1 MLRTSFSRMAKIMAI
16 KKVENAH
23 GQSVTDITQKDV
35 VREQEFKL
43 CQSYEFRSEEAVF
56 GFVVLKGH
64 YPACQ
69 WNIIKYDA
77 VYKKDSR
84 TDHQKFLA

>member
-1 MLRTSFSRMAKIMAI
+1 M
-16 KKVENAH
+16 
-23 GQSVTDITQKDV
+23 
-35 VREQEFKL
+35 
-43 CQSYEFRSEEAVF
+43 QSYEFRSEEAVF

-77 VYKKDSR
+77 VYKKIAAQTIRNFWREISFHVIRFDGFFIGESS
-84 TDHQKFLA
+84 

>member
-1 MLRTSFSRMAKIMAI
+1 MAI
-16 KKVENAH
+16 KKGGHQIENAH
-23 GQSVTDITQKDV
+23 GQSVTDITQKDF

-43 CQSYEFRSEEAVF
+43 FQSYEFRSEEAVF

-69 WNIIKYDA
+69 WNVIKYDA